1 MSLDLAYAEYGSGP
15 PIVILHGL
23 LGWARN
29 WATIAKQLA
38 RAYHVLAADLRN
50 HGSSPWADA
59 MSYESMAQD
68 VAALVARLGLPP
80 PVVVGHSM
88 GGKVAMQLA
97 LCHGHAVD
105 QLVVVDVAPVRYD
118 RSFAPYIEAMQ
129 RVDLN
134 AIGRRSEVDERLA
147 PAVPDAGV
155 RAFLLQNLVSADG
168 GFAWRVN
175 LPALLANMDAI
186 MGFPASPGSR
196 SFERPALF
204 LAGGRSDYLRP
215 EHRTEIELLFPRAEH
230 EVIED
235 AGHWVH
241 AERPAAFLERLG
253 QFLERSAA

>member
-1 MSLDLAYAEYGSGP
+1 MSLDLAYAEYGAGA

-23 LGWARN
+23 LGSARN

-38 RAYHVLAADLRN
+38 GTHRVLALDLRN
-50 HGSSPWADA
+50 HGSSPWADE
-59 MSYESMAQD
+59 MSYESLAED
-68 VAALVARLGLPP
+68 VAALVARLALPP

-97 LCHGHAVD
+97 LAHGQTVGR
-105 QLVVVDVAPVRYD
+105 LVVVDIAPVRYD
-118 RSFAPYIEAMQ
+118 RTFAPYVEAMR

-134 AIGRRSEVDERLA
+134 AAGGRSQVDDRLA
-147 PAVPDAGV
+147 RAVPDAAV
-155 RAFLLQNLVSADG
+155 RAFLLQNLVSSGG

-175 LPALLANMDAI
+175 LPALLAHMDAI
-186 MGFPASPGSR
+186 MSFPTSLAPR
-196 SFERPALF
+196 SFGRPALF

-215 EHRTEIELLFPRAEH
+215 EHRAEIERLFPKAEH

-253 QFLERSAA
+253 RFLERSAA